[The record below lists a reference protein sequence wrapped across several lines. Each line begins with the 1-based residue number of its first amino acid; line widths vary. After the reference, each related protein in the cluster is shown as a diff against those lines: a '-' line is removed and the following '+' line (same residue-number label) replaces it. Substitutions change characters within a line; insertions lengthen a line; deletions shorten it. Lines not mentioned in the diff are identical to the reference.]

1 MRKKR
6 NRLRNEPELRA
17 FSSPRATRDRVAL
30 EIKLEENGMKLI
42 LLAAAAAIAVPAV
55 AQTTTDTQTQTDTS
69 TTATPDA
76 TQDQTT
82 TDQTTP
88 TDQSMSTTPDTTAT
102 TTTAAPD
109 ASAAEQAGGY
119 QPATPPMS
127 APATPGANVVFQPSE
142 SPSQAF
148 PPPPPLDHYPPCK
161 AGQTDKCMQRGGR

>member
-1 MRKKR
+1 MGKKR
-6 NRLRNEPELRA
+6 SRLRNEAERRA
-17 FSSPRATRDRVAL
+17 FSSPRAIQPRVAP
-30 EIKLEENGMKLI
+30 EIKLKENGMKLI

-69 TTATPDA
+69 TT
-76 TQDQTT
+76 
-82 TDQTTP
+82 
-88 TDQSMSTTPDTTAT
+88 TTPDTTT
-102 TTTAAPD
+102 TATTAAPD

-127 APATPGANVVFQPSE
+127 EPATPGANVVFQPSE

-161 AGQTDKCMQRGGR
+161 PGQTDKCMQRGGR